1 MNIEVYG
8 PTTAE
13 GECRQAKKLD
23 IEPYFFVG
31 TRSQIVQ
38 RIVVKGASGA
48 ESKYVLRVTTNG
60 KLSLAPDTPP
70 QKVPPSFDRVSPE
83 EDSNGS
89 NAGC

>member
-13 GECRQAKKLD
+13 GECKQAKKLD

-38 RIVVKGASGA
+38 RIIVRGTAGA

-60 KLSLAPDTPP
+60 KLALTPDVPE
-70 QKVPPSFDRVSPE
+70 QKVISRFDRVNPK
-83 EDSNGS
+83 EDTDGS
-89 NAGC
+89 DAGS